1 MPDTLVLLNPAA
13 GRGRAGTL
21 WPELERELR
30 AAGVEFDLARTA
42 SPAEAITLAER
53 LTPALPYLKAEIAF
67 AVQHEMA
74 LTLNDVLLRRMHLI
88 HEDAQQ
94 GLAHA
99 PLVAASLAG
108 LLGWTREETARQ
120 VQAYQHQVALTRRY
134 RSE

>member
-1 MPDTLVLLNPAA
+1 VPLEEPAIPPANAAQLPPD
-13 GRGRAGTL
+13 
-21 WPELERELR
+21 
-30 AAGVEFDLARTA
+30 DLAHLQSAYGNRWGDVA
-42 SPAEAITLAER
+42 ALALHVPGLAER

-108 LLGWTREETARQ
+108 LLGWTPEETARQ
-120 VQAYQHQVALTRRY
+120 VQAYEHQVALTRRY